1 MSVIIL
7 FCAVVIFTCIF
18 TNKFSSKL
26 GMPTLLIF
34 MLLGILF
41 GEDGIL
47 KLSYN
52 DYDLT
57 SKLCSIALLLII
69 FYGGFCTKKPENKK
83 IGFLAGVLSSLGTV
97 LTALLTAAFCFY
109 GLKMPFVESFL
120 VGAILSSTDA
130 ASVFSILRSKKLN
143 LKYNTAPVLEIES
156 GSNDPFAYMLT
167 VLGIFLLKGEP
178 VTKIIPVFFEQV
190 GYGVLFGILT
200 ALLGIF
206 IFKKTKLVQEGYD
219 SLFVMALALL
229 SFAVPD
235 LIGGNGYLS
244 VYLTGIIL
252 GNSEIKNKIN
262 LIYFFDGITSLCQ
275 IVIFFL
281 LGFLSTPSRLGEV
294 FVPMLGVALF
304 LTFAARPIAAWLIMI
319 PFRCNFRQILFVS
332 AAGLRGAASIVFA
345 IFVVAQDS
353 MLKYD
358 IFHIVFFVCL
368 LSVAIQGS
376 ILPFL
381 ARKLDLIDEYSDVL
395 KTFNDYQNESAITLS
410 KTFVGENHPWVN
422 KQLKDIKLDNNSL
435 VLLIQRNGCKIVPKG
450 DVQILQNDLIL
461 LGTTVTHS
469 SSDIKLREM
478 EITDKHEWKNKKI
491 KDIEFQPDFLIALI
505 KRNKTS
511 FVPNGDTILLEG
523 DIVVFYMAS

>member
-1 MSVIIL
+1 M
-7 FCAVVIFTCIF
+7 
-18 TNKFSSKL
+18 
-26 GMPTLLIF
+26 G
-34 MLLGILF
+34 
-41 GEDGIL
+41 
-47 KLSYN
+47 
-52 DYDLT
+52 
-57 SKLCSIALLLII
+57 
-69 FYGGFCTKKPENKK
+69 K
-83 IGFLAGVLSSLGTV
+83 I
-97 LTALLTAAFCFY
+97 
-109 GLKMPFVESFL
+109 
-120 VGAILSSTDA
+120 
-130 ASVFSILRSKKLN
+130 
-143 LKYNTAPVLEIES
+143 
-156 GSNDPFAYMLT
+156 
-167 VLGIFLLKGEP
+167 
-178 VTKIIPVFFEQV
+178 
-190 GYGVLFGILT
+190 
-200 ALLGIF
+200 
-206 IFKKTKLVQEGYD
+206 VQ
-219 SLFVMALALL
+219 FPHHA
-229 SFAVPD
+229 
-235 LIGGNGYLS
+235 
-244 VYLTGIIL
+244 
-252 GNSEIKNKIN
+252 
-262 LIYFFDGITSLCQ
+262 FDG
-275 IVIFFL
+275 
-281 LGFLSTPSRLGEV
+281 
-294 FVPMLGVALF
+294 
-304 LTFAARPIAAWLIMI
+304 
-319 PFRCNFRQILFVS
+319 
-332 AAGLRGAASIVFA
+332 AGNQLVRIG
-345 IFVVAQDS
+345 
-353 MLKYD
+353 

>member
-304 LTFAARPIAAWLIMI
+304 LTFAARPIATWLIMI

-345 IFVVAQDS
+345 IFVAV
-353 MLKYD
+353 
-358 IFHIVFFVCL
+358 
-368 LSVAIQGS
+368 
-376 ILPFL
+376 LP
-381 ARKLDLIDEYSDVL
+381 
-395 KTFNDYQNESAITLS
+395 TFI
-410 KTFVGENHPWVN
+410 
-422 KQLKDIKLDNNSL
+422 
-435 VLLIQRNGCKIVPKG
+435 
-450 DVQILQNDLIL
+450 
-461 LGTTVTHS
+461 
-469 SSDIKLREM
+469 
-478 EITDKHEWKNKKI
+478 
-491 KDIEFQPDFLIALI
+491 IA
-505 KRNKTS
+505 
-511 FVPNGDTILLEG
+511 F
-523 DIVVFYMAS
+523 AS

>member
-1 MSVIIL
+1 M
-7 FCAVVIFTCIF
+7 
-18 TNKFSSKL
+18 
-26 GMPTLLIF
+26 
-34 MLLGILF
+34 
-41 GEDGIL
+41 
-47 KLSYN
+47 
-52 DYDLT
+52 
-57 SKLCSIALLLII
+57 
-69 FYGGFCTKKPENKK
+69 
-83 IGFLAGVLSSLGTV
+83 
-97 LTALLTAAFCFY
+97 
-109 GLKMPFVESFL
+109 
-120 VGAILSSTDA
+120 
-130 ASVFSILRSKKLN
+130 
-143 LKYNTAPVLEIES
+143 
-156 GSNDPFAYMLT
+156 
-167 VLGIFLLKGEP
+167 
-178 VTKIIPVFFEQV
+178 

-304 LTFAARPIAAWLIMI
+304 LTFAARPIATWLIMI